1 VSASMNELTGAVGP
15 RPGPPSPVVNCG
27 IAEKLRQAGDIL
39 GQQGS
44 NPFRVAAY
52 RRAADAVL
60 REDRDLR
67 EIFES
72 KGTEGVLA
80 IPHVGRGIAAAIIEM
95 LRTGH
100 WSQLERLRGTLDPVR
115 VFQTVP
121 GIGPALAQRIS
132 DVLGIDTLE
141 GLEIAAHD
149 GRLES
154 VAGIGARRATAVRAA
169 LQTLLGSTRTVHRS
183 LRAPGVAMLLDVD
196 REYCEKAA
204 AGTLRTIAPR
214 RFNPEGKSWLPVLHA
229 RRGRWHFTALYSNTA
244 RAHELGRTRDWV
256 VIYSYDDAHQEAQHT
271 VVTETKGPL
280 EGQRVVRGH
289 EPECQAFYTR
299 RRRRI
304 SVAAC
309 HHRPGAAPVAG
320 TPEP

>member
-1 VSASMNELTGAVGP
+1 MSASMNELTGAVGP
-15 RPGPPSPVVNCG
+15 KPGPPSPVVNYG

-149 GRLES
+149 GRR
-154 VAGIGARRATAVRAA
+154 AR
-169 LQTLLGSTRTVHRS
+169 S
-183 LRAPGVAMLLDVD
+183 
-196 REYCEKAA
+196 
-204 AGTLRTIAPR
+204 
-214 RFNPEGKSWLPVLHA
+214 
-229 RRGRWHFTALYSNTA
+229 
-244 RAHELGRTRDWV
+244 
-256 VIYSYDDAHQEAQHT
+256 
-271 VVTETKGPL
+271 VVTCCNGDPAASPRIERLALRLMPAHHTLALERPL
-280 EGQRVVRGH
+280 GLCDDGVLRFLVGIVI
-289 EPECQAFYTR
+289 
-299 RRRRI
+299 RI
-304 SVAAC
+304 DDDPI
-309 HHRPGAAPVAG
+309 PGAA
-320 TPEP
+320 